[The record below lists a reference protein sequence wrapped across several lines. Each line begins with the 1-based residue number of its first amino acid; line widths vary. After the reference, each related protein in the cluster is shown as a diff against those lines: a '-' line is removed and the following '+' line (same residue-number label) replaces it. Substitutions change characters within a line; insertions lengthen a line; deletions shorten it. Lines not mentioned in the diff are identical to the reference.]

1 MQSELVMDL
10 DLDDP
15 TAVVL
20 AAVAAFDRA
29 KIDVLVY
36 GGMAL
41 AMFGEPRETRDA
53 DLAVAGVTAEA
64 GRDALA
70 ALGMTTVIAFTDT
83 RFGGLTI
90 SRLNLVGGGKL
101 NTVDLVTPLSKR
113 YATDIMRRPLTGTLD
128 GQVLQRVRVFP

>member
-41 AMFGEPRETRDA
+41 AIFGEPRETRDA
-53 DLAVAGVTAEA
+53 DLAVAGVTPRQS
-64 GRDALA
+64 RDCLTTTAL
-70 ALGMTTVIAFTDT
+70 
-83 RFGGLTI
+83 I
-90 SRLNLVGGGKL
+90 STGERATNSRQRISI
-101 NTVDLVTPLSKR
+101 DLV
-113 YATDIMRRPLTGTLD
+113 
-128 GQVLQRVRVFP
+128 